1 MQVPGGAVFASRTP
15 RWTLAAVAKRGALS
29 SLMLYDLRAV
39 LGELEGG
46 PPIRRSASVAPAA
59 DEEHGRGGIP
69 MPELGRVKE
78 KRKGPLSRAAGIAE
92 GMAATVRRMQREREP
107 RVLVYDPAGYA
118 RLIQPEARG
127 HERIMEVAEEMLA
140 LVAEPRVTL
149 VDPELAARVLERA
162 LARGGDM
169 AELYAESRRG
179 FAISLDDGRV
189 ERPQGGRE
197 RGACVRVV
205 QGDSTYYGHV
215 DGLAEEDLLRV
226 AGSVSE
232 AVRGEATHP
241 AALGPREPGTRPRD
255 RDAARRTWRPAAR
268 RSCCERATSAPAPR
282 APRSRRRASATP
294 RTTARS
300 RSTAPTGAPPPT
312 TAPAS
317 G

>member
-1 MQVPGGAVFASRTP
+1 MASRSS
-15 RWTLAAVAKRGALS
+15 RCRSSAA
-29 SLMLYDLRAV
+29 
-39 LGELEGG
+39 
-46 PPIRRSASVAPAA
+46 
-59 DEEHGRGGIP
+59 
-69 MPELGRVKE
+69 VKE

-127 HERIMEVAEEMLA
+127 HDADHGAGRGDAWPRLGA
-140 LVAEPRVTL
+140 RVTL

-169 AELYAESRRG
+169 AELYAEARRG

-232 AVRGEATHP
+232 AVRGDATHP
-241 AALGPREPGTRPRD
+241 AELRGGASPGHRHEIATPPGGRGGAPQGGAAARVRRARPRCRAGGRAGAHRLRRDPAPGRGLRLRRARGQRRPHAHPAERAGGGSPERPGRD
-255 RDAARRTWRPAAR
+255 RHGHARRPRGLGAARG
-268 RSCCERATSAPAPR
+268 AT
-282 APRSRRRASATP
+282 RRRWP
-294 RTTARS
+294 RR
-300 RSTAPTGAPPPT
+300 RRG
-312 TAPAS
+312 
-317 G
+317 GR